1 MADFNKYFPT
11 LLKHEGG
18 WTDDPADRG
27 GQTNLGIT
35 LGTFKNTAQRIL
47 GVEPTVENLKN
58 LTKEQAAKI
67 YKAEYW
73 DKVKG
78 DDIEPQELAN
88 IMFDFAVNSGT
99 GTAAKYLQRVLN
111 DLGSNIAVDGGI
123 GPMTL
128 KEFNKY
134 DPKEIY
140 RRYKQLRIDFY
151 HKIVEKDPT
160 QQRFL
165 KGWLNRINSFP
176 DL

>member
-1 MADFNKYFPT
+1 MADFNSYFPT
-11 LLKHEGG
+11 LLQHEGG

-27 GQTNLGIT
+27 GQTNMGIT
-35 LGTFKNTAQRIL
+35 FGTFQNTAKSIL

-58 LTKEQAAKI
+58 LTTEQAAKI

-73 DKVKG
+73 DRVEG

-111 DLGSNIAVDGGI
+111 ELGANIPVDGGI

-128 KEFNKY
+128 KAFNNY
-134 DPKEIY
+134 DPIEIY
-140 RRYKQLRIDFY
+140 RRYKQMRIDFY
-151 HKIVEKDPT
+151 NKIVQNDPS